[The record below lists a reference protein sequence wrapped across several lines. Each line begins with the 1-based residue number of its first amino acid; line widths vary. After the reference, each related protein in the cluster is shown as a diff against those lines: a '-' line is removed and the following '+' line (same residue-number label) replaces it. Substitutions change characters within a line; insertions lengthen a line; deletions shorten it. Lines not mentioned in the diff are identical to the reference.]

1 MASPVIF
8 LNKSTGGNPVSGGG
22 GKTSSSQFARKLTFQ
37 EEDLLAGSD
46 ALAPST
52 AVAKDQ

>member
-37 EEDLLAGSD
+37 EEDLLSGTD